1 MCIRDRSGS
10 NQEFADNSVANF
22 GASNDMT
29 IFHDGTDSLI
39 TNKTGAMKIA
49 TETSGIAVTI
59 GHTTSETTVADNLTT
74 TGTLTVGSTA
84 ITTNGITAASQWRL
98 TTSFTG
104 DADPIASNWEKNDT
118 AGYSSLGSDMT
129 ESSGVFTFPST
140 GYWKIDC
147 NANFY
152 LANADSRSN
161 QVFLKTTINNSAYT
175 QQGDAETNISEAD
188 TTYSTWASVFSTFI
202 FDVTSTS
209 NCKCSMQVTVD
220 NDSTT
225 TKGSSTVNNTYITFT
240 RLGDT

>member
-1 MCIRDRSGS
+1 MAIDKIDLTKGITG
-10 NQEFADNSVANF
+10 NLPVANLNS
-22 GASNDMT
+22 GTSASSST
-29 IFHDGTDSLI
+29 FWRGDGSW
-39 TNKTGAMKIA
+39 
-49 TETSGIAVTI
+49 
-59 GHTTSETTVADNLTT
+59 VAPDA
-74 TGTLTVGSTA
+74 G
-84 ITTNGITAASQWRL
+84 GITAASQWRL

-140 GYWKIDC
+140 GYWRIDC

-152 LANADSRSN
+152 LTNADSRSN
-161 QVFLKTTINNSAYT
+161 QVFLKTTINNSSYT

-209 NCKCSMQVTVD
+209 NCKCSMMVTVD